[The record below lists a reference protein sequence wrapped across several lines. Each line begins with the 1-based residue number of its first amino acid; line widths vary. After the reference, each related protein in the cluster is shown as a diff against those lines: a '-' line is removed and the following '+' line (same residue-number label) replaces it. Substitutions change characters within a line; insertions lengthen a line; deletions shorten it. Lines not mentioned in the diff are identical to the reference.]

1 MTDKALADIL
11 ARTYAHRVTAFR
23 PLAEGEERLCE
34 AAPCALSRSE
44 HTSAPTPPSL
54 FAAWPEALYRLTLY
68 TRPELAFRLG
78 DRVEVTDEGGSVWM
92 GRTSD
97 SFRYDSHC
105 VTVVEIS
112 HVGAPGGTQQSG
124 SDGERTSSGM
134 SELLPQGGNEGY
146 EACEDEDDRFV
157 EACQM
162 LDYIEDLADILTF
175 AELEVRVKTVDML
188 QKDGMIDRLEER
200 LKRTAKEVD
209 ARDETEI
216 G

>member
-23 PLAEGEERLCE
+23 PLTEGEERLCE

-54 FAAWPEALYRLTLY
+54 SAAWPEALYRLTLY

-78 DRVEVTDEGGSVWM
+78 DRVEVTDEGGSVWT

-112 HVGAPGGTQQSG
+112 GVEPSAEDAEGVCGGQVSRETG
-124 SDGERTSSGM
+124 K
-134 SELLPQGGNEGY
+134 EG
-146 EACEDEDDRFV
+146 
-157 EACQM
+157 QM
-162 LDYIEDLADILTF
+162 
-175 AELEVRVKTVDML
+175 
-188 QKDGMIDRLEER
+188 
-200 LKRTAKEVD
+200 
-209 ARDETEI
+209 
-216 G
+216 

>member
-68 TRPELAFRLG
+68 TRPELTFRLG

-92 GRTSD
+92 GRASD

-112 HVGAPGGTQQSG
+112 HVESSAGDAEGVCGGQVSRETG
-124 SDGERTSSGM
+124 K
-134 SELLPQGGNEGY
+134 EGQ
-146 EACEDEDDRFV
+146 A
-157 EACQM
+157 
-162 LDYIEDLADILTF
+162 
-175 AELEVRVKTVDML
+175 
-188 QKDGMIDRLEER
+188 
-200 LKRTAKEVD
+200 
-209 ARDETEI
+209 
-216 G
+216 

>member
-44 HTSAPTPPSL
+44 HTNAPMPPSL
-54 FAAWPEALYRLTLY
+54 SAAWPEALYRLTLY

-78 DRVEVTDEGGSVWM
+78 DRVEVTDGGGSVWM

-124 SDGERTSSGM
+124 SAGERRSSETS
-134 SELLPQGGNEGY
+134 EFCRLRLNE
-146 EACEDEDDRFV
+146 
-157 EACQM
+157 
-162 LDYIEDLADILTF
+162 
-175 AELEVRVKTVDML
+175 
-188 QKDGMIDRLEER
+188 
-200 LKRTAKEVD
+200 
-209 ARDETEI
+209 
-216 G
+216 